1 MTKTVLR
8 LTLSGIFAVLT
19 AILLVVANVLPSL
32 FFSFY
37 SDFSRWIMGVIAAVT
52 GVVPFALCEIF
63 GFALIV
69 LIILFLIRA
78 IVKRR
83 IVRYL
88 SGLLLTV
95 CVLAFAFVAVWG
107 LNYYAPSMNDRL
119 GLEDR
124 EYTVSELKAAAVYY
138 RDMANA
144 TAKNV
149 ERDEG
154 GAMVDYDFGALAE
167 AAGEGFE
174 TLSEHYDC
182 FDGSTVRVKS
192 LIISPIMGKI
202 GMTGG
207 FICLTGEAC
216 VSSTTYSAA
225 LPFTMCHEIS
235 HRMAFAREDEA
246 NFGGFLGCIFS
257 QRPEFVYSGYYMAFR
272 YCYNALAKV
281 DSAAAAEVW
290 AGVSDELAAD
300 CHASAVHY
308 ESVRNE
314 TASSIADTVYDSY
327 LNSFSVESGVKSY
340 GEVADLLIAWY
351 EATSGAA

>member
-1 MTKTVLR
+1 MTKTILR

-19 AILLVVANVLPSL
+19 AILLVLADILPSG

-37 SDFSRWIMGVIAAVT
+37 SDFSRWILAVLAAVT
-52 GVVPFALCEIF
+52 GIVPFAVCEIL
-63 GFALIV
+63 GLALIV
-69 LIILFLIRA
+69 LIILFLVRA
-78 IVKRR
+78 IIKHHV
-83 IVRYL
+83 VRYL
-88 SGLLLTV
+88 AGLLLTV
-95 CVLAFAFVAVWG
+95 CALAFAFVAVWG
-107 LNYYAPSMNDRL
+107 LNYYAPPMNEQV

-144 TAKNV
+144 NAKNV
-149 ERDEG
+149 ERDAD
-154 GAMVDYDFGALAE
+154 GAMVGYDFDALAE

-174 TLSEHYDC
+174 KLSERYDC
-182 FDGSTVRVKS
+182 FGGSTVRVKS
-192 LIISPIMGKI
+192 LIISPFMGKI

-235 HRMAFAREDEA
+235 HRMAFARENEA

-257 QRPEFVYSGYYMAFR
+257 ERPEFVYSGYYMAFR

-281 DSAAAAEVW
+281 DATAAAEVW

-308 ESVRNE
+308 EAVRSE
-314 TASSIADTVYDSY
+314 TASNIADTVYDGY
-327 LNSFSVESGVKSY
+327 LNSFSVESGTQSY

-351 EATSGAA
+351 AETIEKA

>member
-1 MTKTVLR
+1 MTKTILR

-19 AILLVVANVLPSL
+19 AILLMLANLMPSV

-37 SDFSRWIMGVIAAVT
+37 SDFSRWILGVIAAVT
-52 GVVPFALCEIF
+52 GVVPFAVCEIF
-63 GFALIV
+63 GFLLIA
-69 LIILFLIRA
+69 LIILFLVRA
-78 IVKRR
+78 IIKHR

-88 SGLLLTV
+88 AGLLLTV
-95 CVLAFAFVAVWG
+95 CALAFAFVALWG
-107 LNYYAPSMNDRL
+107 LNYYAPSMNEQV
-119 GLEDR
+119 GLEER

-144 TAKNV
+144 TANDV

-154 GAMVDYDFGALAE
+154 GAMVDCDFDLLAE

-174 TLSEHYDC
+174 KLSDRYDC

-207 FICLTGEAC
+207 FICLTGESC

-257 QRPEFVYSGYYMAFR
+257 ERSEFVYSGYYMAFR

-281 DSAAAAEVW
+281 DAAAAAEVW
-290 AGVSDELAAD
+290 AGVRDELAAD

-308 ESVRNE
+308 EAVRDE

-327 LNSFSVESGVKSY
+327 LNSFSVESGVQSY
-340 GEVADLLIAWY
+340 GEVVDLLIAWY
-351 EATSGAA
+351 AATSDAA

>member
-1 MTKTVLR
+1 MTKTILR

-19 AILLVVANVLPSL
+19 AILLVLGNILPSV
-32 FFSFY
+32 FFSYY
-37 SDFSRWIMGVIAAVT
+37 SDFSREILAVLAAVT
-52 GVVPFALCEIF
+52 GVVPFAVCEIL
-63 GFALIV
+63 GFSLII
-69 LIILFLIRA
+69 LIILFLVRA
-78 IVKRR
+78 IIKGH

-88 SGLLLTV
+88 AGLLLTV

-107 LNYYAPSMNDRL
+107 LNYYAPSMNEQI
-119 GLEDR
+119 GLEDK

-138 RDMANA
+138 RNMANA

-149 ERDEG
+149 ERNAD
-154 GAMVDYDFGALAE
+154 GAMVDYDFGALTE

-216 VSSTTYSAA
+216 VSSTTYAAA

-257 QRPEFVYSGYYMAFR
+257 ERAEFVYSGYYMAFR
-272 YCYNALAKV
+272 YCYNALAKI
-281 DSAAAAEVW
+281 DASAAAEVW
-290 AGVSDELAAD
+290 SGVSDELAAD

-308 ESVRNE
+308 EAVRSE
-314 TASSIADTVYDSY
+314 TASDIADSVYNTY
-327 LNSFSVESGVKSY
+327 LNSFSVESGTQSY

-351 EATSGAA
+351 LTTVKAD